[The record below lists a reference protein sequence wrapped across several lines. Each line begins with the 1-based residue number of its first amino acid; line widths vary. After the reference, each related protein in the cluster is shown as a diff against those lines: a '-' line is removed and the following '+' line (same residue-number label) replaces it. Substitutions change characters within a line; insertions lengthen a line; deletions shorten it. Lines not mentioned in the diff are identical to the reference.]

1 MPVFIVIKYLIV
13 PILVLQTAYS
23 ELNISVY
30 NLSSGQGKFACISLC
45 STGHGMRYGLNNT
58 TKVILLTAVV
68 RDIGFENVTYRSLSE
83 S

>member
-1 MPVFIVIKYLIV
+1 MRCILVNDSCHRPDVYIKYENTCLYI
-13 PILVLQTAYS
+13 
-23 ELNISVY
+23 Y
-30 NLSSGQGKFACISLC
+30 NYVNSCIFALC

-68 RDIGFENVTYRSLSE
+68 RDIGFENVTDMSLSE